1 MNPAEVRCSFLSLL
15 GSLLCVSAAE
25 VTEASLCAGCVALP
39 PLMAVRTLQGW
50 TGTLVTSQPARSGIL
65 KQEELL
71 PQLTKGECGQTEAR
85 AHGILVSSQ
94 QGTHPLQHSG

>member
-1 MNPAEVRCSFLSLL
+1 MSPAEVRCSFLSLL

-39 PLMAVRTLQGW
+39 PLMAVRALRGW
-50 TGTLVTSQPARSGIL
+50 TGTLVTGQPARPGIL

-71 PQLTKGECGQTEAR
+71 PQLTPKENVDKRRPGLMASWSHLSKGPIPSNT
-85 AHGILVSSQ
+85 
-94 QGTHPLQHSG
+94 